1 MSKKTNETFRS
12 GGIVQFGERLK
23 AAMGE
28 QSNVSLAKKCG
39 LSETVIRGYLSGKTY
54 PSIDKLPAL
63 AEAVGKS
70 IEWLV
75 TGEEDENKTM
85 TEPSMSPE
93 ELSQWW
99 SMIQKSLTLSEL
111 ASVVIAFQENGKKA
125 LLGAKTHNQSTPEL
139 SQNSINTALML
150 ESLNPEVRREIL
162 AQYGIA
168 EQNSPVA
175 PDTEPHK
182 KAV

>member
-1 MSKKTNETFRS
+1 
-12 GGIVQFGERLK
+12 
-23 AAMGE
+23 MGE

-70 IEWLV
+70 VEWLV
-75 TGEEDENKTM
+75 TGEEDENKAM
-85 TEPSMSPE
+85 AELSMSPE

-111 ASVVIAFQENGKKA
+111 ASVVVAFQENGKKA
-125 LLGAKTHNQSTPEL
+125 LLGTAKTHNQSTPVL

-150 ESLNPEVRREIL
+150 ESLNPEVRKEIL

-175 PDTEPHK
+175 PGTEPHK